1 MASRQHNLSKTWSGD
16 QSQASNVTSAN
27 NDWKRKNEASR
38 DELVRF
44 LEQNGEMERLR
55 GLLRKKL
62 ADCGWHEEMRNIS
75 KSYIRSRGLDQVTFD
90 ELVAEITPKGRA
102 SVPENVK
109 VDLLQEIRNSAKFS
123 PS

>member
-1 MASRQHNLSKTWSGD
+1 
-16 QSQASNVTSAN
+16 
-27 NDWKRKNEASR
+27 
-38 DELVRF
+38 
-44 LEQNGEMERLR
+44 LEQNGDMERLR

-102 SVPENVK
+102 RVPENVK